1 MSGINVLRR
10 ASMSLLILLVP
21 LVLPSSLRG
30 TFAHWLLIATA
41 AVALNLVLGLA
52 GQISLGHAA
61 LVGIGAYTAALVS
74 RDGGP
79 GFPWTLL
86 AAAGTGA
93 LAGLIFG
100 VPSLRVRGQ
109 YLALVTLAGGFIFF
123 RVAAGASFTGGESG
137 FGGIPPLRLGGSD
150 IAANGQVLAAALV
163 LAAAVWVADVI
174 GRSWYGREL
183 AATKD
188 SEVGAESV
196 GVDVMKTKMTVFV
209 ASSVIAAVAGAML
222 AHTEGFISAQAFDV
236 ELSLSLVIACIIGGV
251 GRPLGAVVGVAVIA
265 LPSLW
270 GPQVARYGFLASA
283 VVALIV
289 LFAFPEGIVGTLRA
303 RRGLYGLGSLRPAAG
318 EHQVQPPSVAAARVE
333 IHLLSKRFDNVVALD
348 GVSLT
353 CVPGR
358 IHAVIGPNGSGKT
371 TLVNCMTGVLIPDSG
386 KVAID
391 GVDVTGWRPNRV
403 AHLGVG
409 RTFQEQVAFPS
420 LTVLESAALGAG
432 RKDPVPRAVN
442 AIARVGLVTDLGAS
456 SADLSY
462 GQARRLEL
470 ARVIASTPRI
480 LVLDEPSA
488 GRSAAEIQEL
498 IALLRELRDVGVTI
512 LLVDHN
518 MDLVMTLADVVT
530 VLEDGR
536 VLTQGKPSDVR
547 RHPEVLRAY
556 LGPRVVSK

>member
-1 MSGINVLRR
+1 MRR
-10 ASMSLLILLVP
+10 ASMSLAIPLFA
-21 LVLPSSLRG
+21 LVLPGSLRG
-30 TFAHWLLIATA
+30 TLAYWLLIATA
-41 AVALNLVLGLA
+41 AVALNLVCGLA

-86 AAAGTGA
+86 AAGGAGV
-93 LAGLIFG
+93 LAGLVFG

-123 RVAAGASFTGGESG
+123 RVAAGASFTGGEAG
-137 FGGIPPLRLGGSD
+137 FGGITPLRLGGSD
-150 IAANGQVLAAALV
+150 VTATGQVLAAGLV
-163 LAAAVWVADVI
+163 LAAAVWGADVI

-188 SEVGAESV
+188 SEIGAESI
-196 GVDVMKTKMTVFV
+196 GVDVMRTKMTIFV
-209 ASSVIAAVAGAML
+209 LSSVIAAVAGAML

-236 ELSLSLVIACIIGGV
+236 ELSLSLVIACIIGGL
-251 GRPLGAVVGVAVIA
+251 GRPLGAVVGVFIIA

-270 GPQVARYGFLASA
+270 GPQVAGYGFLASA

-289 LFAFPEGIVGTLRA
+289 LFAFPEGIVGTLRL
-303 RRGLYGLGSLRPAAG
+303 RRGLYGLGSLRPVAGKHQVPPHSVTAAG
-318 EHQVQPPSVAAARVE
+318 IE
-333 IHLLSKRFDNVVALD
+333 IHLLSKRFGNVVALD
-348 GVSLT
+348 GVSIT
-353 CVPGR
+353 CAPGR

-386 KVAID
+386 KVDID
-391 GVDVTGWRPNRV
+391 GVDVTGWRPSRV
-403 AHLGVG
+403 ARLGMG

-432 RKDPVPRAVN
+432 RRDPTPRAMQ
-442 AIARVGLVTDLGAS
+442 ALALVGLTVDPTAS

-470 ARVIASTPRI
+470 ARVLASTPRI

-488 GRSAAEIQEL
+488 GRNATESEDL
-498 IALLRELRDVGVTI
+498 VALLRELREVGMTI

-518 MDLVMTLADVVT
+518 MDLVMKVADVVT

-536 VLTQGKPSDVR
+536 VLTQGKPSDVS
-547 RHPEVLRAY
+547 RHPEVVRAY